1 MNQARVVYHLARAD
15 FLERVRRYG
24 FLVTLGLAVFLGYQ
38 AAIGN
43 ITLRLDEYRGEFN
56 TAWAGAMMSLIAT
69 FFLGWFGFYVV
80 KGSVN
85 RDIETGVGQIMATT
99 PLTRPV
105 YTIGKWF
112 SNFAVLM
119 TMVLILAVFAVIIQF
134 INGES
139 AQLDVT
145 GLLAPFFLVTTP
157 VMALVAALAVLF
169 ETISF
174 LQGGFGNVVY
184 FFLFAFLAP
193 LTDSQFIKDRPGLD
207 PLGLSIFIES
217 MGNAARATFPEYTSG
232 FSLGIDFESA
242 THVFTWTGVD
252 WTPEIIYFRIA
263 ILLLSFGL
271 TILAALFFTR
281 FDPSRRRVRR
291 TKIRAS
297 LPTPEGDSPSQS
309 PYQPIHLTSLRGS
322 KSHFAFF
329 RVLKSELGL
338 LLKGQRWWWHA
349 VMLGLIVAG
358 AVNTAQNARQFVL
371 MLAWIWPILV
381 WSGLGNRELQN
392 NTQQMVFSSAAP
404 LLRQLPAQWVAGFVI
419 TALAGSGVL
428 IKLLSAGDAVGF
440 LAWISAAVFI
450 PSLALAS
457 GVVSGSHKVF
467 EILYMC
473 LWYIGPLN
481 KVPPLD
487 YLGANSDGN
496 IGFFIPFS
504 LALILVAFISRA
516 RQLQI

>member
-43 ITLRLDEYRGEFN
+43 ITLRLNEYRGEFN

-69 FFLGWFGFYVV
+69 LFLGWFGFYVV

-85 RDIETGVGQIMATT
+85 RDSESGVGQIMATT
-99 PLTRPV
+99 PLTRTL

-139 AQLDVT
+139 AQLDVM

-184 FFLFAFLAP
+184 FFLFAFLTP
-193 LTDSQFIKDRPGLD
+193 LTDTQFIKDRPGLD

-217 MGNAARATFPEYTSG
+217 MGNAARAKFPGYTSG
-232 FSLGIDFESA
+232 FSLGIDLESA
-242 THVFTWTGVD
+242 TDVFTWTGVD
-252 WTPEIIYFRIA
+252 WNPDILFYRTA
-263 ILLLSFGL
+263 IFLLAIGL
-271 TILAALFFTR
+271 TLLAALFFTR
-281 FDPSRRRVRR
+281 FDPSRRRPRR
-291 TKIRAS
+291 RNIPAS
-297 LPTPEGDSPSQS
+297 LPETEVVSTSPALSH
-309 PYQPIHLTSLRGS
+309 PVHLTPLRGS
-322 KSHFAFF
+322 KSSAPFF
-329 RVLKSELGL
+329 RVLSSELKL
-338 LLKGQRWWWHA
+338 LLKGQRWWWYA
-349 VMLGLIVAG
+349 VMLGLILAG
-358 AVNTAQNARQFVL
+358 AINTAQNSRQFVL
-371 MLAWIWPILV
+371 MMAWIWPILV
-381 WSGLGNRELQN
+381 WSGMGNRELRN
-392 NTQQMVFSSAAP
+392 NTQQMVFSSAEP
-404 LLRQLPAQWVAGFVI
+404 LLRQLPAQWLAGFLVS
-419 TALAGSGVL
+419 ALAGSGVL
-428 IKLLSAGDAVGF
+428 VKILSAGDVTGVW
-440 LAWISAAVFI
+440 AWISAATFI
-450 PSLALAS
+450 PSLALAC

-487 YLGANSDGN
+487 YPGTTSDGN
-496 IGFFIPFS
+496 IGFFVPFS
-504 LALILVAFISRA
+504 IVLILAAFISRA
-516 RQLQI
+516 RQLRN

>member
-1 MNQARVVYHLARAD
+1 VRVVYHLARAD

-85 RDIETGVGQIMATT
+85 RDTESGVGQIMATT
-99 PLTRPV
+99 PLTRPL

-134 INGES
+134 TNGES
-139 AQLDVT
+139 AQLDVM
-145 GLLAPFFLVTTP
+145 GLLAPFFLGTTP

-217 MGNAARATFPEYTSG
+217 MGDAARATFPEYTSG

-252 WTPEIIYFRIA
+252 WTPDIIYFRIA

-281 FDPSRRRVRR
+281 FDPSRRKPRGMKIPASRPTLEADTPSR
-291 TKIRAS
+291 TIS
-297 LPTPEGDSPSQS
+297 H
-309 PYQPIHLTSLRGS
+309 PIHLTPLYVSENN
-322 KSHFAFF
+322 FTFF
-329 RVLKSELGL
+329 RVLTSELKL
-338 LLKGQRWWWHA
+338 LLKGGRWWWYA
-349 VMLGLIVAG
+349 VALGLIIAG
-358 AVNTAQNARQFVL
+358 VINTAQNGRQYVL
-371 MLAWIWPILV
+371 VIAWIWPILI
-381 WSGLGNRELQN
+381 WSGMGNREMHH

-404 LLRQLPAQWVAGFVI
+404 LMRQLPAQWLAGFIV
-419 TALAGSGVL
+419 TAIAGSGVL
-428 IKLLSAGDAVGF
+428 IKVINAGDTIGL
-440 LAWISAAVFI
+440 LAWVSAAVFI

-504 LALILVAFISRA
+504 FALILITFIGRA
-516 RQLQI
+516 RQLQV